1 MTASER
7 RGSDSKLNQSNRKED
22 NVTRPTEINMIF
34 LDEPGSLERR
44 SKKRLEQMRKQR
56 TDMMN
61 FAQKVPTSLSLISDF
76 MWVADRAT
84 NH

>member
-1 MTASER
+1 
-7 RGSDSKLNQSNRKED
+7 
-22 NVTRPTEINMIF
+22 MIF

-44 SKKRLEQMRKQR
+44 SKKRLEQRQKQR